1 MCVLDPPCT
10 HIALDKFLGM
20 GIAQASHQYKT
31 SCRRIARPARPS
43 RRGVWLL
50 QDGSGRVRRVAI
62 GGGLRASRLMSAALT
77 ALCGGYRPLRDK
89 ARMYIDRVKLWE
101 LQGNARTI
109 QEISSGVPALCVWL
123 ASEAYVSSRTVV
135 DAA

>member
-1 MCVLDPPCT
+1 
-10 HIALDKFLGM
+10 
-20 GIAQASHQYKT
+20 
-31 SCRRIARPARPS
+31 
-43 RRGVWLL
+43 
-50 QDGSGRVRRVAI
+50 
-62 GGGLRASRLMSAALT
+62 
-77 ALCGGYRPLRDK
+77 
-89 ARMYIDRVKLWE
+89 MYIDRVKLWE